1 MVYLCHVSWSNC
13 PCRKLTTSDNGSGFF
28 NGWRQSPHLHVICR
42 LSELKNNACNLAQ
55 SVLAYIVTD
64 WSQIKF
70 LYHLFFAFVHAT
82 LGSYPQ
88 VIHIGR
94 TDESSTGDYRVIHN
108 LSTGYPQT
116 YQQQKLVV
124 PRCSTRISTT
134 GWFCRKFSVDGK
146 PSSPENFFRN
156 LSSPKPI
163 QSSRFY

>member
-1 MVYLCHVSWSNC
+1 V
-13 PCRKLTTSDNGSGFF
+13 TSDTGSGFF
-28 NGWRQSPHLHVICR
+28 NGRRQSPDLRAICR

-70 LYHLFFAFVHAT
+70 LYNLFFAFVRAT

-108 LSTGYPQT
+108 LSTGYLQVIHRLIHSK
-116 YQQQKLVV
+116 KLMFHDV
-124 PRCSTRISTT
+124 PREFRRLA
-134 GWFCRKFSVDGK
+134 GSV
-146 PSSPENFFRN
+146 ENF
-156 LSSPKPI
+156 L
-163 QSSRFY
+163 